1 MKKLKVEQPKG
12 ATEVNTR
19 PISRDRKKQAS
30 IMDSIKSFKKDRSS
44 LNIPQGLVMSKAE
57 LFTNDYTEN
66 TSPKRGSSMMTIFDE
81 QEYWNVKRA
90 PYVQL
95 AAHEKYRS

>member
-1 MKKLKVEQPKG
+1 
-12 ATEVNTR
+12 
-19 PISRDRKKQAS
+19 
-30 IMDSIKSFKKDRSS
+30 MDSIKSFKKDRSS

-81 QEYWNVKRA
+81 
-90 PYVQL
+90 
-95 AAHEKYRS
+95 